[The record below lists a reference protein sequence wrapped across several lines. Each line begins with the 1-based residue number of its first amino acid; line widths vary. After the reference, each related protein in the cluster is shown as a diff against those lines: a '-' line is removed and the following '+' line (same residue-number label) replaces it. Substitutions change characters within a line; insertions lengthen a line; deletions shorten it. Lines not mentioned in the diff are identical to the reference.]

1 MSDSL
6 LASVD
11 SFLRYFDGV
20 NKRAMRDIAML
31 PADAETWT
39 PPAGAGEDA
48 WSIGQIVAHMAASR
62 LLFARAYCGDG
73 WTAEVWSPPAA
84 TRDEWQAALQSSADG
99 FHKRLEGTPDAWLT
113 RKVEPLNPKDFPSS
127 GWRLLLAMTEHD
139 IHHRSQIDTY
149 AGVMGWPVA
158 HIFGLSA
165 EEAGLAPPRSVQP
178 NQDGR

>member
-1 MSDSL
+1 MSDSML
-6 LASVD
+6 VSVD

-39 PPAGAGEDA
+39 PPPGAGEDS

-62 LLFARAYCGDG
+62 LFFARAYCGDG
-73 WTAEVWSPPAA
+73 WIAFAWSQPTAL
-84 TRDEWQAALQSSADG
+84 RDEWQTALQSSADD
-99 FHKRLEGTPDAWLT
+99 FCKKLEGTPDAWLT
-113 RKVEPLNPKDFPSS
+113 RKVEPFNPKDFPSS

-158 HIFGLSA
+158 HIFGRSA
-165 EEAGLAPPRSVQP
+165 EEAGLVPPRPARPTQH
-178 NQDGR
+178 GR